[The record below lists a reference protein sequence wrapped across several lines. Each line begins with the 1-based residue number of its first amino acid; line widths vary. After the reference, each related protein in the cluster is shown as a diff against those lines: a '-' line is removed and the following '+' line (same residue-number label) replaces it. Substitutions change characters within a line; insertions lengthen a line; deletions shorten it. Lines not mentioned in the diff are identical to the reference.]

1 MTGNGVRKNYGGRMI
16 FGDEKLTPLRS
27 VPRCALG
34 RFAPSGRLTGGY
46 AVRGSARPSPKSFAI
61 VQDFSYPPNVVR
73 NSESS
78 LQKEKPFISVCV
90 L

>member
-46 AVRGSARPSPKSFAI
+46 AVRGSARPSSKLLPSVATSHTCQALGEI
-61 VQDFSYPPNVVR
+61 VSKV
-73 NSESS
+73 
-78 LQKEKPFISVCV
+78 KKI
-90 L
+90 